1 MIRDRIIL
9 EENPGEVKEPK
20 LIHPDISYK
29 IIGIAFTVYNEL
41 GFGHLE
47 KIYQRAFAKELEL
60 QKLKYKEQVPYKVF
74 YKGESIGTG
83 YLDFLVEDKVII
95 ELKKSDH
102 FSKKNID
109 QVVNYLK
116 ISNLKLALLI
126 NFSKNGV
133 LHKRLVNL
141 HNQP

>member
-1 MIRDRIIL
+1 MIRDINSLDI
-9 EENPGEVKEPK
+9 EKDK
-20 LIHPDISYK
+20 LIHSDISYQ
-29 IIGIAFTVYNEL
+29 IIGTAFTVYNEL

-47 KIYQRAFAKELEL
+47 KIYQRAFAKELQL
-60 QKLKYKEQVPYKVF
+60 QNINFKEQVL
-74 YKGESIGTG
+74 YKGENIGNSFF
-83 YLDFLVEDKVII
+83 DFLVEDKVIV
-95 ELKKSDH
+95 ELKKSDY

-116 ISNLKLALLI
+116 ISDLKLAMLI

-141 HNQP
+141 NNEEK

>member
-1 MIRDRIIL
+1 MITDLRSI
-9 EENPGEVKEPK
+9 EPGNGK
-20 LIHPDISYK
+20 LIHSELSYK
-29 IIGIAFTVYNEL
+29 IIGTAFTVYNEL

-47 KIYQRAFAKELEL
+47 KIYQKAFAKELEF
-60 QKLKYKEQVPYKVF
+60 QKLNFKEQVPYKVL
-74 YKGESIGTG
+74 YKGENIGNS
-83 YLDFLVEDKVII
+83 YFDFLVEGKVIV

-116 ISNLKLALLI
+116 ISDLQLALLF

-133 LHKRLVNL
+133 LHKRLVNINK
-141 HNQP
+141 NQE